1 VSDRAVAARYARALL
16 DVAVGESDPDRIEVE
31 IDDFIDFVGRH
42 PALLQ
47 ALTSPAIP
55 ASKKRGVIEALL
67 ARAPQAPV
75 FAKLLVLLADR
86 DRLTLLPQ
94 IRAAYRERLLDL
106 RKVVRAE
113 VTTAT
118 PLTERGQRA
127 LAERLASATGRRVSV
142 TIRVDPSI
150 LGGIVAR
157 VGSVIYDGSVVRQ
170 LARMK
175 ERLTDEA

>member
-16 DVAVGESDPDRIEVE
+16 DVAVRESDPDRIEGE

-42 PALLQ
+42 PQLLQ

-55 ASKKRGVIEALL
+55 ASKKRGIVEALL
-67 ARAPQAPV
+67 ERAPQAPV

-86 DRLTLLPQ
+86 DRLTLLPE
-94 IRAAYRERLLDL
+94 IRSAYRERLLDL
-106 RKVVRAE
+106 RKVVRAD

-127 LAERLASATGRRVSV
+127 LADRLAAATGRRVSV
-142 TIRVDPSI
+142 TMRVDPSI
-150 LGGIVAR
+150 IGGIVAR

-170 LARMK
+170 LERMQ
-175 ERLTDEA
+175 ERLTEEA